1 MTREEFVR
9 LYGGLFEHSSY
20 IAENAYDRLESFDR
34 QHIYEQMCKIVV
46 SSPIEAKL
54 ALLRAHPM
62 LAGKEAEAGELT
74 SASQD
79 EQQSAKLNA
88 LSPED
93 MQKISHLNKSYF
105 EKFQFPF
112 IIAVKNY
119 SKKQIFEEFEKRLLN
134 SREQERETA
143 IQQVLDIAKIR
154 LESL

>member
-20 IAENAYDRLESFDR
+20 IAENAYDRVESFDT

-46 SSPIEAKL
+46 SSTTEAKL

-62 LAGKEAEAGELT
+62 LAGKEAAAGELT

-79 EQQSAKLNA
+79 EQQSANLNA
-88 LSPED
+88 LSPETV
-93 MQKISHLNKSYF
+93 QKINRLNKSYF
-105 EKFQFPF
+105 EKFHIPF

-119 SKKQIFEEFEKRLLN
+119 SQQQIFEEFEKRLLN
-134 SREQERETA
+134 SKEQEIETA
-143 IQQVLDIAKIR
+143 LQQVLDIAKIR
-154 LESL
+154 LERL

>member
-20 IAENAYDRLESFDR
+20 IAENAFDRLESFDKH
-34 QHIYEQMCKIVV
+34 HIYKEMCDIVV
-46 SSPIEAKL
+46 SSTTEAKL

-62 LAGKEAEAGELT
+62 LSGKEAAAGELT

-105 EKFQFPF
+105 DKFHIPF

-119 SKKQIFEEFEKRLLN
+119 SQQQIFEEFEKRLLN
-134 SREQERETA
+134 SKEQELETA
-143 IQQVLDIAKIR
+143 LQQVLDIAKIR